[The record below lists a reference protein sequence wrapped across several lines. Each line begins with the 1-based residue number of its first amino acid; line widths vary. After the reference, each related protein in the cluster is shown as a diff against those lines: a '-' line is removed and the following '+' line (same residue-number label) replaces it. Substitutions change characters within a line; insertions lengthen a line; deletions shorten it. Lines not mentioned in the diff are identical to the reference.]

1 MLLNISCVPL
11 GRQPLSTFCAVLFAT
26 HAGVPAMQGSGSSS
40 SSNEQAESHE
50 IEVDVLYFWLT
61 YRLPLHSGALGCD
74 EGDRSVE
81 KYGERIKGQV
91 GVIKFQSKKSPKQQ
105 TRDG

>member
-1 MLLNISCVPL
+1 M
-11 GRQPLSTFCAVLFAT
+11 LFAT
-26 HAGVPAMQGSGSSS
+26 HADVPAVQGTHSSS
-40 SSNEQAESHE
+40 SSNGQAKLHD
-50 IEVDVLYFWLT
+50 IGVNVLNFWLT
-61 YRLPLHSGALGCD
+61 YRLSLHSSALGCD

-91 GVIKFQSKKSPKQQ
+91 GVIKFQPKKSPKQQ